1 MAQTSS
7 ATGLSRLA
15 ERFAAQLP
23 ERLDALEEVTRKISV
38 GSDNSEAIASIE
50 HIVHN
55 FSGSAPV
62 FGYTELGAHAMQAED
77 LVIAMGKGETPS
89 DENTLGQLKTMIF
102 QLREHARNDELND

>member
-38 GSDNSEAIASIE
+38 GSDNSKAIASIE

-77 LVIAMGKGETPS
+77 LVIAMSKGETPS